1 MRRPDSTKPE
11 RSDLATPNT
20 APAGR
25 GLEASEP
32 SGIEGLDA
40 GTGESDFA
48 GLAAKFAVHGGG
60 KITAELS
67 GDLALDILLNEIV
80 EQACLATG
88 ASGAAIALRRGEE
101 MVCRAS
107 SGGNAPELGSRL
119 DMDSG
124 LSGACMRSRSIQCC
138 DDALSDPRADA
149 EISRQLGVRSV
160 VVYPLLRDEELIGIL
175 EVFSARPCA
184 FGDRD
189 LQTLEVLARR
199 ILKNAQARQASLISI
214 GLAPLVVPAVS
225 TAQFDAAEVRADE
238 RGEHART
245 DAASDFIA
253 DKVADYSAT
262 ESLGE
267 TVALATSQRR
277 FDWFTIL
284 TGAIIVIVALLMA
297 AVVSVRMGWLKV
309 GNHQIGDHQ
318 VGDHQVGDRRHASSS
333 AMLPASSPEPGTA
346 GQSTGGVQPTA
357 RGGNNSTSGQTQTQ
371 REDAAIPE
379 GGLRVY
385 ANGKEIFRMPPTIV
399 EATAGT
405 SAGKNANSDSSKAPA
420 GIAKLLPAAA
430 EDGLV
435 RRVEPEYPEQAR
447 LQRIQG
453 PVLLDVRI
461 TRQGVVQNIKLIS
474 GDPVLAEAATA
485 AVQQWR
491 FKPYMVGGRAVD
503 VETEITL
510 KFTLPPE

>member
-1 MRRPDSTKPE
+1 MVHQPMRRPDSTKPE
-11 RSDLATPNT
+11 RSDLVTPEN
-20 APAGR
+20 APADSGM
-25 GLEASEP
+25 EA
-32 SGIEGLDA
+32 GK
-40 GTGESDFA
+40 GESDFA
-48 GLAAKFAVHGGG
+48 ELAAKFAVHGGG
-60 KITAELS
+60 KIPAELS

-124 LSGACMRSRSIQCC
+124 LSGACLRSRSIQCC
-138 DDALSDPRADA
+138 DDALSDTRADA

-160 VVYPLLRDEELIGIL
+160 VVYPLLRNEELIGIL
-175 EVFSARPCA
+175 EIFSARPCA

-189 LQTLEVLARR
+189 LQTLEVLAGR

-214 GLAPLVVPAVS
+214 GLAPLAVHAVP
-225 TAQFDAAEVRADE
+225 TTQFNAREAGTDE
-238 RGEHART
+238 EQSRSN
-245 DAASDFIA
+245 AASEFIA
-253 DKVADYSAT
+253 DKVAGDSVA
-262 ESLGE
+262 EPFIFGE
-267 TVALATSQRR
+267 TVALAASQRR
-277 FDWFTIL
+277 FDWFTML
-284 TGAIIVIVALLMA
+284 TGAIIVSVALLMA
-297 AVVSVRMGWLKV
+297 AVVCVRMGWLK
-309 GNHQIGDHQ
+309 IGDHQ
-318 VGDHQVGDRRHASSS
+318 VGDHQVNDHRRASSS
-333 AMLPASSPEPGTA
+333 AVLPASSAEATTA
-346 GQSTGGVQPTA
+346 GQSTGASV
-357 RGGNNSTSGQTQTQ
+357 RGGNKSASGQTQTQ
-371 REDAAIPE
+371 KEDSAVPE

-399 EATAGT
+399 ETTGST
-405 SAGKNANSDSSKAPA
+405 PAGKDANSNSGKAPA
-420 GIAKLLPAAA
+420 SVAKLLPAAA
-430 EDGLV
+430 EGGLV

-461 TRQGVVQNIKLIS
+461 TRQGVVQKVNLVS
-474 GDPVLAEAATA
+474 GDPLLAEAAIA
-485 AVQQWR
+485 AVRQWR

-503 VETEITL
+503 IETQITL